1 MFSSDSINT
10 WDQYSVHKGQGMM
23 KQYNREKKNITPP
36 SYNMKHEHN
45 TRIMYNTSY
54 QEVPNC

>member
-1 MFSSDSINT
+1 
-10 WDQYSVHKGQGMM
+10 MM